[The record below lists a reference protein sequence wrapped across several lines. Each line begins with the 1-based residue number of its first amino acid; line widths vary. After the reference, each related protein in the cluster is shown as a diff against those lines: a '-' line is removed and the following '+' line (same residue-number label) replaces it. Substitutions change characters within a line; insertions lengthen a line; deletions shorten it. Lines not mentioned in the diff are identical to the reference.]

1 MVTGELLVHRSLVI
15 GSRESRIPVVGSTY
29 KNWNKLRIP
38 RRLLARAQTPNLFAK
53 KNTKEVTRKL
63 TMLVTL
69 FLSTVGKNLIRF
81 YFSFFE
87 KKALTL
93 AGETLQKSSQA
104 LPKFVVV
111 LVEGRQYLSSSLVL
125 LRNAVEPLQALGV
138 TVFVVGIGN
147 RLNSQELV
155 SMVQNSEQ
163 IVRVSGFADLLRQV
177 ESIAQLIG
185 KKTKRC
191 T

>member
-38 RRLLARAQTPNLFAK
+38 RRLLARAQTSNLFAK

-63 TMLVTL
+63 TLLVTF

-87 KKALTL
+87 K
-93 AGETLQKSSQA
+93 
-104 LPKFVVV
+104 
-111 LVEGRQYLSSSLVL
+111 RH
-125 LRNAVEPLQALGV
+125 
-138 TVFVVGIGN
+138 
-147 RLNSQELV
+147 
-155 SMVQNSEQ
+155 
-163 IVRVSGFADLLRQV
+163 
-177 ESIAQLIG
+177 
-185 KKTKRC
+185 
-191 T
+191 